1 MAESK
6 LNGNCYLCGHTYS
19 KAGFAK
25 HILSNHSYAGADSQ
39 DCAVIKVEGA
49 DDKSYWLYVDIALT
63 STLQPLDSFLRDIW
77 LECCGHLRNFYA
89 IGIEQIGKSKKI
101 SLLPKGFTFYYD
113 YDFGSTTTLKITV
126 VGHSCRPRQRKAVRL
141 LARNIPHTFICG
153 NCGKPATSICC
164 ECRWDGKNP
173 FLCDD
178 CANGHEHDYA
188 ILPVTNSP
196 RMGECAYCGEF
207 DVYEFDSSKFEKK
220 QDI

>member
-77 LECCGHLRNFYA
+77 LECCGHLSNFYA

-141 LARNIPHTFICG
+141 LASTPLYAAIAESRQPAFAASAGGTAKIPFYAMIVPTG
-153 NCGKPATSICC
+153 TSMIMLSF
-164 ECRWDGKNP
+164 R
-173 FLCDD
+173 
-178 CANGHEHDYA
+178 
-188 ILPVTNSP
+188 
-196 RMGECAYCGEF
+196 
-207 DVYEFDSSKFEKK
+207 
-220 QDI
+220 